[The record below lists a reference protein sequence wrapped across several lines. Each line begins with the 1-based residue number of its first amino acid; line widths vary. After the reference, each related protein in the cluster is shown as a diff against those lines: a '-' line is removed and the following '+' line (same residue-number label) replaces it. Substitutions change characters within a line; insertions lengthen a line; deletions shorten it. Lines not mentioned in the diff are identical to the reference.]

1 MAKSRKKSKTISR
14 VSKTAEKK
22 SASLAKRRPQCL
34 QIAKQ
39 GIQTGGDFALMM
51 SALMSDVVEGKIAPQ
66 VANATTNAGGKLLKV
81 VEMTQKYGIPISGS
95 PQKILRLLPFTE

>member
-1 MAKSRKKSKTISR
+1 M
-14 VSKTAEKK
+14 
-22 SASLAKRRPQCL
+22 

-66 VANATTNAGGKLLKV
+66 VANATTNAGGKLLKI

-95 PQKILRLLPFTE
+95 PQKILRLLPMVPED